1 MKKVALLGD
10 SIRLGY
16 EKYVKDSL
24 EGVAEVYSPKDNCKF
39 TFNLMRYLR
48 SWVGEEGIPSSVD
61 LVVWNA
67 GLWDVV
73 RLVGDD
79 NTLTPIDTYGVMIKR
94 LDGYIRRVFPNA
106 KVVFAT
112 STNVQEEKYTGN
124 LYRKN
129 ADIEAF
135 NQTAISALSKSDT
148 AILDLYELTKNIP
161 DDCRSDM
168 THFNTENGVKLL
180 GGKVLATICKQLDIK
195 QTDLKDASCIPPEI
209 AKEIL
214 GA

>member
-1 MKKVALLGD
+1 MKKIALLGD

-24 EGVAEVYSPKDNCKF
+24 DGVAEVYSPKDNCKY

-48 SWVGEEGIPSSVD
+48 SWVGEEGIPENVD

-73 RLVGDD
+73 RLRGDD
-79 NTLTPIDTYGVMIKR
+79 QTLTPIETYELMIKR
-94 LDGYIRRVFPNA
+94 LDGYIKCVFPNA
-106 KVVFAT
+106 KTIFAT
-112 STNVQEEKYTGN
+112 STNVQEELYTGN
-124 LYRKN
+124 MYRKN
-129 ADIEAF
+129 SDIEQF
-135 NQTAISALSKSDT
+135 NQVAVSVLSQTDT
-148 AILDLYELTKNIP
+148 KILDLYSLTKNIP

-180 GGKVLATICKQLDIK
+180 GGKVLATVCKELDIK
-195 QTDLKDASCIPPEI
+195 QSDLKDASCIPPEI